1 MDRATANLVVEEHV
15 ESDSLRRHLF
25 AVETCMR
32 AYALKEGEDEETWG
46 IAGLLHDF
54 DWEVCPTPESHPTF
68 GAEILRARGFP
79 EEIVRAVLSH
89 GNHTGIARE
98 TMMEKALF
106 ACDELSGF
114 VTAVALVRLER
125 QDLDAAVVQFVPE
138 PVVDLPAEGRVR
150 RPDAVGLRLAAAQ
163 NGYMDQQSVGRAP
176 GLDQRFER
184 RLATA
189 REQQVDVVVEDA
201 PIADDD
207 RRPSLRHEFVGD
219 LGVENPRLRLQGRAL
234 VERQRTATRHLDHDI
249 EVDVPA
255 FQARGETVGE
265 GRLAD
270 AVGAD
275 EGDLEWHWAAPDY
288 SRLMGRERIPGNPC
302 GAIRATREP
311 VRAPVCGRTDGTR
324 ACCPP
329 WERGRLARIRWR
341 IESEG

>member
-114 VTAVALVRLER
+114 VTAVALVRPTKSLSDTKVSSVKRKMKDKAFAKSVSRDDMR
-125 QDLDAAVVQFVPE
+125 QGATELGIELDDLISFVIE
-138 PVVDLPAEGRVR
+138 ALKPVAPQL
-150 RPDAVGLRLAAAQ
+150 GL
-163 NGYMDQQSVGRAP
+163 N
-176 GLDQRFER
+176 E
-184 RLATA
+184 
-189 REQQVDVVVEDA
+189 
-201 PIADDD
+201 
-207 RRPSLRHEFVGD
+207 
-219 LGVENPRLRLQGRAL
+219 
-234 VERQRTATRHLDHDI
+234 
-249 EVDVPA
+249 
-255 FQARGETVGE
+255 
-265 GRLAD
+265 
-270 AVGAD
+270 
-275 EGDLEWHWAAPDY
+275 
-288 SRLMGRERIPGNPC
+288 
-302 GAIRATREP
+302 
-311 VRAPVCGRTDGTR
+311 
-324 ACCPP
+324 
-329 WERGRLARIRWR
+329 
-341 IESEG
+341 